1 MELYN
6 ANSENMYNLI
16 FSNVESENI
25 RNAVNNYISLAN
37 IELMYFL
44 ENEVKSKFQELN
56 GGRLMIM
63 QVDNTRDYI
72 SVKIWH
78 QNIDIAFD
86 SPKKEFNILKI
97 CKLSFENES
106 ILNDT
111 LKKDKYKTINIKTED
126 NGNITLNALNVKI
139 KDLLKYSIVPGLKI
153 EKVLDII

>member
-44 ENEVKSKFQELN
+44 ENEVKDKFQELN

-63 QVDNTRDYI
+63 QVDNSRDYI
-72 SVKIWH
+72 SAKIWH
-78 QNIDIAFD
+78 QNIDIAFEC
-86 SPKKEFNILKI
+86 PKKEFNILKI

-106 ILNDT
+106 VLNDT
-111 LKKDKYKTINIKTED
+111 LKKDKYKTINIKNDD
-126 NGNITLNALNVKI
+126 NGNIILNALNVKI
-139 KDLLKYSIVPGLKI
+139 KDLLRYSIVPGVKI